1 MVAGFLIG
9 FLGSLHCVGM
19 CGPLAIVIHQQ
30 SHARGNHPG
39 LALVLYHAGRITT
52 YVSLGVLVGL
62 LSSAMWGSLQ
72 FYLSIFA
79 GTILILSAMQFIPW
93 EKHIWNLPG
102 FKQLGQ
108 LIPKLYARLIKVPG
122 LAAPLLGGLA
132 NGLLPCGLVYMG
144 LAAALATGDGLL
156 SASMMLAFGLGT
168 IPALLATQLLGWKSR
183 VKLGA
188 VRKVILPTFLI
199 LTGVFLILRAFAVP
213 IPSDLRL
220 LLEMTSIPMC
230 HD

>member
-30 SHARGNHPG
+30 SYARGNQPG

-52 YVSLGVLVGL
+52 YVTLGVLVGL

-79 GTILILSAMQFIPW
+79 GVILILSAMQFIPW
-93 EKHIWNLPG
+93 EKHMWNLPG

-108 LIPKLYARLIKVPG
+108 LIPKLYARLIKIPG
-122 LAAPLLGGLA
+122 LAAPLLGGLV

-188 VRKVILPTFLI
+188 IRRVILPTFLI
-199 LTGVFLILRAFAVP
+199 LTGVLDRKSVV
-213 IPSDLRL
+213 
-220 LLEMTSIPMC
+220 
-230 HD
+230 